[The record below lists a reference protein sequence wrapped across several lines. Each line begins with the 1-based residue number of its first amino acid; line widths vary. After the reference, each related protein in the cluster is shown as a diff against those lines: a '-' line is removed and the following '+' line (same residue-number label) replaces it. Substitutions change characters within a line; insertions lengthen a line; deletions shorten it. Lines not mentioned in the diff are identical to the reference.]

1 MAKYSAILIGAAI
14 GAGTSAVT
22 GGDPLKGAIF
32 GGVGGAIGATDFG
45 ALGGTGGAVSG
56 HAGGASLGGGFTG
69 VGSGS
74 AAGSMVTGATGGGAG
89 GLFGMSTGQLVSTA
103 IGGAGILS
111 SASAQTQAGM
121 NAQQLANYQ
130 ASLDTQRAARGEK
143 ETEQINRD
151 FLQARADDFGTRRSL
166 LGISGGN
173 TEQGSLLNVSSD
185 YAGEI
190 AYQSAKILN
199 QGQVTSSRLQQQ
211 AALTRASGA
220 NARRAGASRAGS
232 TVLLGGA
239 QLASNF
245 FV

>member
-1 MAKYSAILIGAAI
+1 MAKYTAILIGAAV
-14 GAGTSAVT
+14 GAGTSAIA
-22 GGDPLKGAIF
+22 GGDPLKGAVT
-32 GGVGGAIGATDFG
+32 GGIGGALGATDFTGGSGGGMFDSFGDMIGDVTVSG
-45 ALGGTGGAVSG
+45 ATGGGTGGATS
-56 HAGGASLGGGFTG
+56 
-69 VGSGS
+69 
-74 AAGSMVTGATGGGAG
+74 

-111 SASAQTQAGM
+111 SANAQNQAGM
-121 NAQQLANYQ
+121 NAQQQANYQ

-211 AALTRASGA
+211 AALTRMSGA

-245 FV
+245 F

>member
-1 MAKYSAILIGAAI
+1 MAKMAPILIGAAI
-14 GAGTSAVT
+14 GAGVSAAT
-22 GGDPLKGAIF
+22 GGDPLEGALM

-74 AAGSMVTGATGGGAG
+74 AAGSMGGLTGGGAG
-89 GLFGMSTGQLVSTA
+89 GFFGMSTGQLVSTA

-111 SASAQTQAGM
+111 SASAQNQAGM
-121 NAQQLANYQ
+121 DAQQLANYK

-151 FLQARADDFGTRRSL
+151 FLQARDDDFGTRRAL

-173 TEQGSLLNVSSD
+173 AEQGSLLNVSSD

-245 FV
+245 F

>member
-22 GGDPLKGAIF
+22 GGDPLKGALM
-32 GGVGGAIGATDFG
+32 GGVGGAIGASDFSSLTG
-45 ALGGTGGAVSG
+45 KSAAIAGKSGGI
-56 HAGGASLGGGFTG
+56 SLSKGFSG
-69 VGSGS
+69 VGPNS
-74 AAGSMVTGATGGGAG
+74 ASASVVNNATSSASS

-103 IGGAGILS
+103 IGGAGVLS
-111 SASAQTQAGM
+111 SASAQYQQGLNTQA
-121 NAQQLANYQ
+121 QQNFSANITEEQ
-130 ASLDTQRAARGEK
+130 SQRSRQ

-151 FLQARADDFGTRRSL
+151 FLQARSDDFATRTSL

-211 AALTRASGA
+211 AALTRMSGA

>member
-1 MAKYSAILIGAAI
+1 MAKYTAILIGAAV
-14 GAGTSAVT
+14 GAGTAAVT
-22 GGDPLKGAIF
+22 GGDPLKGAVT
-32 GGVGGAIGATDFG
+32 GGIGG
-45 ALGGTGGAVSG
+45 ALGASDFSSLTGKSTAIAGK
-56 HAGGASLGGGFTG
+56 AGGTSLGGGFTG
-69 VGSGS
+69 VGPNS
-74 AAGSMVTGATGGGAG
+74 AAGSMVTNATSSAGG

-111 SASAQTQAGM
+111 SASAQNQAGM

-211 AALTRASGA
+211 AALTRMSGA